1 MLEIKNLK
9 TQFITYDGV
18 VKALE
23 GVNLEVK
30 KGDVFGIVGETGCG
44 KSVTSY
50 SLMQLLPRTAE
61 IIGGEIT
68 LDGEE
73 ITEASDSRIR
83 QIRGGEIGMIFQDP
97 LSALNPVMKIKD
109 QISEVIRLHQREE
122 LEKRTQEIDSGTERN
137 QSILWFL
144 IFASII
150 SLFSFLKFEDSFE
163 DTFAKLLFLSS
174 IIGYVLL
181 PEAESNS
188 YRARNAVAE
197 MEMVVDSLKQVR
209 LPNPLQAA
217 NSYPHELSGGMQQ
230 RVMIA
235 MALAGRPRL
244 LIADEPTTALD
255 VTIQSQIL
263 DLLKKLQKETGMTI
277 VMITHD
283 LGVVAEVCN
292 RVAVMYAG
300 TVVETGSV
308 SEIFSN
314 PKHPYTQ
321 GLLSAL
327 PGESKNLLSIGG
339 SVPDLLDPPS
349 GCRFN
354 PRCPIAKKNCSL
366 EVPLL
371 EGGRTDYK
379 IACHEVKL

>member
-9 TQFITYDGV
+9 TRFNIYDGV

-30 KGDVFGIVGETGCG
+30 EGEIFGIVGETGCG
-44 KSVTSY
+44 KSVTGY

-61 IIGGEIT
+61 VVAGEII

-73 ITEASDSRIR
+73 ITGASDSRMR
-83 QIRGGEIGMIFQDP
+83 QIRGGKIGMIFQDP
-97 LSALNPVMKIKD
+97 LSALNPVMKVKD
-109 QISEVIRLHQREE
+109 QISEVIRQHQKEE
-122 LEKRTQEIDSGTERN
+122 LENRTEKIDSGNERN
-137 QSILWFL
+137 PYILWSL
-144 IFASII
+144 IFVSLV
-150 SLFSFLKFEDSFE
+150 SLFYFLKLEDSFT
-163 DTFAKLLFLSS
+163 DTLAKLLFVGSLV
-174 IIGYVLL
+174 GYVFL
-181 PEAESNS
+181 PEMKSESYS
-188 YRARNAVAE
+188 ARTAVAE
-197 MEMVVDSLKQVR
+197 MDMVVESLRQVR
-209 LPNPLQAA
+209 LPNPSQVA

-277 VMITHD
+277 LMITHD
-283 LGVVAEVCN
+283 LGVVAEMCD

-300 TVVETGSV
+300 TVVETGNV

-327 PGESKNLLSIGG
+327 PGESKELVSIGG

-354 PRCPIAKKNCSL
+354 PRCPIAKAHCSVD
-366 EVPLL
+366 VPLL
-371 EGGRTDYK
+371 KGEDYK
-379 IACHEVKL
+379 VACHEVKL

>member
-9 TQFITYDGV
+9 TRFNIYDGV

-30 KGDVFGIVGETGCG
+30 EGEIFGIVGETGCG
-44 KSVTSY
+44 KSVTGY

-61 IIGGEIT
+61 VVAGEII

-73 ITEASDSRIR
+73 ITGASDSRMR
-83 QIRGGEIGMIFQDP
+83 QIRGGKIGMIFQDP
-97 LSALNPVMKIKD
+97 LSALNPVMKVKD
-109 QISEVIRLHQREE
+109 QISEVIRQHQKEE
-122 LEKRTQEIDSGTERN
+122 LENRTEKIDSGNERIPY
-137 QSILWFL
+137 ILWSL
-144 IFASII
+144 IFVSLV
-150 SLFSFLKFEDSFE
+150 SLFYFLKLEDSFT
-163 DTFAKLLFLSS
+163 DTFAKLLFVGSLV
-174 IIGYVLL
+174 GYVFL
-181 PEAESNS
+181 PEMKSESYS
-188 YRARNAVAE
+188 ARTAVAE
-197 MEMVVDSLKQVR
+197 MDMVVESLRQVR
-209 LPNPLQAA
+209 LPNPSQVA

-277 VMITHD
+277 LMITHD
-283 LGVVAEVCN
+283 LGVVAEMCD

-300 TVVETGSV
+300 TVVETGNV

-327 PGESKNLLSIGG
+327 PGESKELSSIGG

-354 PRCPIAKKNCSL
+354 PRCPIAKAHCSVD
-366 EVPLL
+366 VPLL
-371 EGGRTDYK
+371 KGEDYK
-379 IACHEVKL
+379 VACHEVKL